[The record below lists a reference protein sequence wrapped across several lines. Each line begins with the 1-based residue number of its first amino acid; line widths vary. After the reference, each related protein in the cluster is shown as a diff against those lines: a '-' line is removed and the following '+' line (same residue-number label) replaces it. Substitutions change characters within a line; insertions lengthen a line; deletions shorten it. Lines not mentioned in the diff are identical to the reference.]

1 MTFGR
6 LTPLQTRLLEV
17 LSGLRPQWVL
27 GGGAALAAVHT
38 KHRPTR
44 DLDLFWPRIA
54 VLGEIADS
62 TERCIKQACLS
73 AEWIQREPSFARLR
87 VSEGEEVVV
96 LDLVAEP
103 REFLVAATQLMI
115 GKAQILVENP
125 HEILVDKLC
134 SLLGRSEIRD
144 LEDVRVLLEAGGE
157 LERALRDAP
166 RKDAGFSPL
175 TLAWVLRGMD
185 VAALADLSA
194 WDPDSVTRLIPFRD
208 SLVRRITDLAEP
220 R

>member
-1 MTFGR
+1 MEALWLKSQGESHQRIAQLTG
-6 LTPLQTRLLEV
+6 LTPNMITRYLKDYQTGGIERLKE
-17 LSGLRPQWVL
+17 
-27 GGGAALAAVHT
+27 
-38 KHRPTR
+38 
-44 DLDLFWPRIA
+44 
-54 VLGEIADS
+54 
-62 TERCIKQACLS
+62 
-73 AEWIQREPSFARLR
+73 
-87 VSEGEEVVV
+87 
-96 LDLVAEP
+96 
-103 REFLVAATQLMI
+103 
-115 GKAQILVENP
+115 ILVENP

-194 WDPDSVTRLIPFRD
+194 WDQDSVTRLIPFRD